1 MAGSED
7 VSIIPGLLQHKTGTQ
22 PRFGI
27 GAEKCKET
35 TKKTESE
42 IAKWA
47 KKHLIEKSSIQKYL
61 TSVNVMIDEHLSA
74 TFADM
79 ANVVTVTCR

>member
-7 VSIIPGLLQHKTGTQ
+7 VSIIQKDYFNTKPVPNPGL
-22 PRFGI
+22 
-27 GAEKCKET
+27 EKNLKVKT

-47 KKHLIEKSSIQKYL
+47 KKHLIVKIEYSGNDIRERHDRRTSIC
-61 TSVNVMIDEHLSA
+61 NV
-74 TFADM
+74 
-79 ANVVTVTCR
+79 R